1 MKRAVALVLLLV
13 FAGLASGQTPFFKG
27 DLKAARD
34 AAKAEDKLI
43 FVHFDSDG

>member
-13 FAGLASGQTPFFKG
+13 FAGLASGQSPWFNG

-34 AAKAEDKLI
+34 AAKADDKLV
-43 FVHFDSDG
+43 FVHFNSDG